1 MESHI
6 ADGTQRHISRV
17 TGVLAAGHFSG
28 SVPFS
33 SFRRTAFSRYRRR
46 LGPRRTREFLCVC
59 ACVAMDLHFLALRL
73 ASVFALGVSAPG
85 HGRAHPGVS
94 GSYWLE

>member
-17 TGVLAAGHFSG
+17 TGVLAAGHFSV

-33 SFRRTAFSRYRRR
+33 SFDALLSPTWTKDA
-46 LGPRRTREFLCVC
+46 LGSFCVC